1 MRRRRTDRAD
11 QYESRAYKELQRR
24 LAANV
29 YRFRE
34 ERGWSQEEAAHQS
47 GMSTRLLQRV
57 EAEEVNITLTTL
69 ARLCEGFGA
78 DVLRL
83 FASRRASGRRRSA
96 G

>member
-11 QYESRAYKELQRR
+11 QYESRAYKDLQRR

-29 YRFRE
+29 HRLRK

-57 EAEEVNITLTTL
+57 EAEDVNITLTTL
-69 ARLCEGFGA
+69 ARLCEGFEA

-83 FASRRASGRRRSA
+83 FEPRRARGGRRSV